1 MRPDGSGARRLVAAT
16 QRRPWP
22 QWDPAVSA
30 DGQVVAFR
38 GYYGDDEGSYALYV
52 VRADGCGLR
61 RVTRSGAGNPSWSP
75 DGRWIAFDT
84 SGAGEIWKVHPDGS
98 GLSRLIGG
106 GEVRASSP
114 VWSPN
119 GARIAFVRSVP
130 SGSQIWVTSANG
142 AHPARLHADR
152 GLYDQGPAW
161 SHDGTRIA
169 FATQLWP
176 RSSIVTMNA
185 DGSNTR
191 KLTSRRSTAGNPI
204 WLPGDSGIAFVRV
217 VGNTEALWAMRPNGR
232 ALTRVASPR
241 VDQFTWSDATL
252 PQRRC

>member
-1 MRPDGSGARRLVAAT
+1 MAFRRNCLAALITLAAITSLAATASCVPAARATPNLQTPAWASRGLIVYHCGDSLCLMRPDGSGARRLVAAT

-142 AHPARLHADR
+142 LTQPA
-152 GLYDQGPAW
+152 
-161 SHDGTRIA
+161 STRIEGCTTRA
-169 FATQLWP
+169 PLGRTTERGSLS
-176 RSSIVTMNA
+176 RLSSGR
-185 DGSNTR
+185 D
-191 KLTSRRSTAGNPI
+191 RR
-204 WLPGDSGIAFVRV
+204 L
-217 VGNTEALWAMRPNGR
+217 
-232 ALTRVASPR
+232 
-241 VDQFTWSDATL
+241 
-252 PQRRC
+252 